1 MFFLVLS
8 LSYFSVSS
16 PKKRCDFRW
25 DRYIFI
31 VTMNFINI
39 IQFFCVCVCFVAVY
53 SPAMTDFI
61 FMVEQ
66 TSYMF
71 VTGPEVLKTVTNE
84 YVTKEEL
91 GGAHVHTTKSGVAH
105 NSYPNDI
112 VALRQIRRLLHFLPS
127 SNKHNAMDT
136 KSINSDPTNPFYDS
150 PDRLVPMLLNLIPD
164 DPNVPYD
171 MKDIMKPIVD
181 HGDMME
187 IMPHY
192 APNIVTAFARM
203 NGTTVGLVGNNPM
216 YQAGCLDIDSS
227 IKGARFVRFCDAF
240 HIPLIT
246 MVDVPGFLPGVD
258 QEHNGIIT
266 HGAKLL
272 FAYAEATVPKLTV
285 RIRNKTNKNVATKH
299 LEFISHTNISRR
311 FLFNP
316 MYFVLM
322 SRTKH
327 NKRSLRGKPMVV
339 PMMSCQ
345 VNIYGGIVIMLGPER
360 KWPLWVPKVPL
371 KFYTDVKWLWNKSN
385 IIPKNIPNGLLIH

>member
-1 MFFLVLS
+1 V
-8 LSYFSVSS
+8 
-16 PKKRCDFRW
+16 
-25 DRYIFI
+25 
-31 VTMNFINI
+31 
-39 IQFFCVCVCFVAVY
+39 CVCVFFVAVY

-91 GGAHVHTTKSGVAH
+91 GGAHVHTTQSGVAH

-127 SNKHNAMDT
+127 SSNKNNTT
-136 KSINSDPTNPFYDS
+136 KVSEYNNDPTNPFYDS
-150 PDRLVPMLLNLIPD
+150 PDRLVPMLQNLIPD

-181 HGDMME
+181 HGNMME

-285 RIRNKTNKNVATKH
+285 CIQNKTKT
-299 LEFISHTNISRR
+299 
-311 FLFNP
+311 
-316 MYFVLM
+316 
-322 SRTKH
+322 
-327 NKRSLRGKPMVV
+327 
-339 PMMSCQ
+339 
-345 VNIYGGIVIMLGPER
+345 
-360 KWPLWVPKVPL
+360 
-371 KFYTDVKWLWNKSN
+371 
-385 IIPKNIPNGLLIH
+385 